1 MAQINMQLILH
12 RICLRRK
19 RGNMKEFERYKI
31 KDKFKSNKE
40 LICYIVLM
48 LFLIILVIC
57 NNVFW
62 KLGKQTENNIDYL
75 ESNNIIYDVPYEE
88 RVLD

>member
-1 MAQINMQLILH
+1 M
-12 RICLRRK
+12 
-19 RGNMKEFERYKI
+19 
-31 KDKFKSNKE
+31 KDKLEKNKE
-40 LICYIVLM
+40 LICYLVLM

-62 KLGKQTENNIDYL
+62 KLGKETESTKNQIDYL
-75 ESNNIIYDVPYEE
+75 ESNNIIYNVPYEE

>member
-1 MAQINMQLILH
+1 M
-12 RICLRRK
+12 
-19 RGNMKEFERYKI
+19 
-31 KDKFKSNKE
+31 KDKLKNNKE
-40 LICYIVLM
+40 LICYLVLM

-62 KLGKQTENNIDYL
+62 KLGKQTESTENQIDYL
-75 ESNNIIYDVPYEE
+75 ESDNIIYNVPYEE

>member
-1 MAQINMQLILH
+1 M
-12 RICLRRK
+12 
-19 RGNMKEFERYKI
+19 
-31 KDKFKSNKE
+31 KDKLEKNKE
-40 LICYIVLM
+40 LICYLVLM

-62 KLGKQTENNIDYL
+62 KLGKETDSTENKIDYL
-75 ESNNIIYDVPYEE
+75 ESNNIIYNVPYEE

>member
-1 MAQINMQLILH
+1 M
-12 RICLRRK
+12 
-19 RGNMKEFERYKI
+19 
-31 KDKFKSNKE
+31 KDKLKNNKE
-40 LICYIVLM
+40 LICYLVLM

-62 KLGKQTENNIDYL
+62 KLGKQTESTKNNTDYL
-75 ESNNIIYDVPYEE
+75 ESNGITYNVPYEE

>member
-1 MAQINMQLILH
+1 M
-12 RICLRRK
+12 
-19 RGNMKEFERYKI
+19 
-31 KDKFKSNKE
+31 KDKLKNNKE
-40 LICYIVLM
+40 LICYLVLM

-62 KLGKQTENNIDYL
+62 ELGKQIESTENQIDYL
-75 ESNNIIYDVPYEE
+75 ESNNIIYNVPYEE

>member
-1 MAQINMQLILH
+1 
-12 RICLRRK
+12 
-19 RGNMKEFERYKI
+19 MKKFERYKN
-31 KDKFKSNKE
+31 KLKNNKE
-40 LICYIVLM
+40 LISYIVLM

-62 KLGKQTENNIDYL
+62 KLGKQTESTENNIDYL

>member
-1 MAQINMQLILH
+1 M
-12 RICLRRK
+12 
-19 RGNMKEFERYKI
+19 
-31 KDKFKSNKE
+31 KDKLKNNKE
-40 LICYIVLM
+40 LICYLVLM

-62 KLGKQTENNIDYL
+62 ELGKQIEITENQIDYL
-75 ESNNIIYDVPYEE
+75 ESNNIIYNVPYEE

>member
-1 MAQINMQLILH
+1 M
-12 RICLRRK
+12 
-19 RGNMKEFERYKI
+19 
-31 KDKFKSNKE
+31 KDKLEKNKE
-40 LICYIVLM
+40 LICYLVLM

-62 KLGKQTENNIDYL
+62 KLGKETESTENQIDYL
-75 ESNNIIYDVPYEE
+75 ESNNIIYNVPYEE